1 MGFLKIRAKN
11 FASPFP
17 QLSQLGKGEQK
28 LKYSKYFHVCEMVVK
43 VKPLSKI
50 KRKVE
55 AKGSFVSRRDAKFIH
70 ADKRCRKERERTLC
84 SDDAA

>member
-17 QLSQLGKGEQK
+17 QLVKSKQK
-28 LKYSKYFHVCEMVVK
+28 LKCSKPFHVCVIIVK

-50 KRKVE
+50 KSKAE
-55 AKGSFVSRRDAKFIH
+55 AKGSFVFRCDGKFIH
-70 ADKRCRKERERTLC
+70 ADKRDGKE
-84 SDDAA
+84 